1 MKLKNTRIKNFRL
14 LADCNFELERDLNI
28 VIGKNNTG
36 KTSMLFCF
44 DKFINYS
51 KTNSFRYEDLSLK
64 LQDDIEK
71 IILDESLI
79 NESDYQD
86 ELFGISLDLKI
97 IYDEN
102 DNISELSKLITDLSS
117 EKNEVNLCFRYF
129 LSYSK
134 YLNLRTDFSE
144 FNKKINKSISWFL
157 TRNFDKYFELK
168 RYGYDVNP
176 NNYILLDSNMISS
189 IIKFSYINAKR
200 EVNNDSS
207 HKNLTIR

>member
-102 DNISELSKLITDLSS
+102 DNIL
-117 EKNEVNLCFRYF
+117 
-129 LSYSK
+129 
-134 YLNLRTDFSE
+134 
-144 FNKKINKSISWFL
+144 
-157 TRNFDKYFELK
+157 
-168 RYGYDVNP
+168 
-176 NNYILLDSNMISS
+176 
-189 IIKFSYINAKR
+189 
-200 EVNNDSS
+200 
-207 HKNLTIR
+207 